1 MPQSFMLL
9 SLEVIYVNELTQLV
23 AKRIRTLRKEKG
35 YTQESLAFEAN
46 MHPAQI
52 GHIER
57 GIQSPTIDTI
67 EKIIN
72 ALNIS
77 IQDFFD
83 FDDIKISGENTL
95 NLFLNTLS
103 KDEINDISTILI
115 ILKKWK
121 TKE

>member
-1 MPQSFMLL
+1 M
-9 SLEVIYVNELTQLV
+9 NELTIKV
-23 AKRIRTLRKEKG
+23 GTRIRTLRKERG
-35 YTQESLAFEAN
+35 YTQEQLAFEAN

-57 GIQSPTIDTI
+57 GVQSPTIDTL

-72 ALNIS
+72 ALNVS
-77 IQDFFD
+77 IQEFFN
-83 FDDIKISGENTL
+83 FDNVSLNNENAL

-103 KDEINDISTILI
+103 NEELNDISTILI

-121 TKE
+121 YNN

>member
-1 MPQSFMLL
+1 M
-9 SLEVIYVNELTQLV
+9 NELTIKV
-23 AKRIRTLRKEKG
+23 GTRIRTLRKERG
-35 YTQESLAFEAN
+35 YTQEQLAFEAN

-57 GIQSPTIDTI
+57 GVQSPTIDTL

-72 ALNIS
+72 ALNVS
-77 IQDFFD
+77 IQEFFN
-83 FDDIKISGENTL
+83 FDNVSLNNETAL

-103 KDEINDISTILI
+103 NEELNDISTILI

-121 TKE
+121 YNN